1 MADAR
6 TAAVLAA
13 IAWALAFAPAVRAAH
28 PVISEDPG
36 TQGTGGVELE
46 IGFAAQQGE
55 PGGGNAAQLSTQ
67 VALGLAPTV
76 DLLVVP
82 RWLWSRPADAPR
94 QQGIGD
100 TSLDLKWRFLDND
113 AVQLAV
119 RAGAELATG
128 DASKGL
134 GADGT
139 GWHALIALAV
149 ALDPAQWLANVGYVR
164 ARVRGDRTHLPFASS
179 ALIVPADGVVRGF
192 VEVAAQA
199 NSDPARSTWP
209 AVARTGVMWKATP
222 WLDLDVG
229 AEGRLNRAAPRA
241 TVLAGATLRW

>member
-1 MADAR
+1 VADAR
-6 TAAVLAA
+6 RAAAVAA
-13 IAWALAFAPAVRAAH
+13 IAWALAAAPEARAAH

-46 IGFAAQQGE
+46 IGFAAQDGE
-55 PGGGNAAQLSTQ
+55 PGGGKAAQLSTQ
-67 VALGLAPTV
+67 VAIGLAPAV

-82 RWLWSRPADAPR
+82 RYLWLRPADAASER
-94 QQGIGD
+94 GIGD
-100 TSLDLKWRFLDND
+100 TSLDLKWRFVDGD
-113 AVQLAV
+113 VVQLAV
-119 RAGAELATG
+119 RAGAELPSG

-139 GWHALIALAV
+139 GWHALLALAV
-149 ALDPAQWLANVGYVR
+149 AVDPAQWLANVGYVR
-164 ARVRGDRTHLPFASS
+164 SRVRGERTHLPFAST
-179 ALIVPADGVVRGF
+179 ALIAPADGALRGF

-199 NSDPARSTWP
+199 NADAARSTWP
-209 AVARTGVMWKATP
+209 AVARTGVMWKAAP

-241 TVLAGATLRW
+241 TLLAGATMRW